1 MHKISAYILLSA
13 IIVIIYSSAFL
24 SFLGNNVIMTPEIL
38 SFSLLFNLIILG
50 GGAILFIYL
59 LYDGS
64 LSNVFKNLYFKK
76 ENIGKAILYGII
88 ACLFFILFSFL
99 ISYFYKE
106 KNPLAEEIGLNLNIF
121 LLIFIPIAS
130 SLSEEIFFRGLI
142 QMQME
147 KKINYILSIIITSI
161 LFSIAHLEYK
171 VIIEMI
177 MTFSFSIILGYLIH
191 STKNIMAPI
200 TAHFLYNFIALLSFY
215 FK

>member
-64 LSNVFKNLYFKK
+64 FSNVFKNLYFKK

-88 ACLFFILFSFL
+88 ACLFFILFSSL